1 MARRTFG
8 SIRKLPSKRWQA
20 RYIHPDTGA
29 TQTAPSTFKSKTDAS
44 VWLSEIEVEVHK
56 GIWHDPAKG
65 KVTLR
70 GFSATWM
77 EGRKLTPRTRENYEG
92 LLRLHILPTLGDYEL
107 AKLSPAAVRAWHT
120 KLDAQHARQAAAA
133 YSRLRSILN
142 TAVDDGAIPK
152 NPCTIKGAGAIKSTE
167 RPFMPFTEFQTLLIE
182 VSKWHEA
189 LDEESSR
196 RLEKLVTSATATP
209 EQIEAARRRTGTP
222 DYMRALLAVTF
233 GAHLRLGEVIALKRK
248 DLDLE
253 KRTIR
258 VERQLQELKGGP
270 QFLEP
275 KMEERRT
282 VRIPGP
288 MLDIAREY
296 VEQLPPAAPDA
307 PLFYRVEG
315 VHLRR
320 SHVADRWEQARE
332 AAGLEKFHF
341 HDLRHAGL
349 TIVAQGGA
357 TTKEIMARG
366 GHKTARA
373 AMIYQHAA
381 AERDQLVAD
390 QFGASMATAIPAT
403 EVANPLSVRAGVA
416 TK

>member
-1 MARRTFG
+1 MKRRTFG
-8 SIRKLPSKRWQA
+8 SLRKLPSGRWQA
-20 RYIHPDTGA
+20 RYIHPETGA
-29 TQTAPSTFKSKTDAS
+29 TQTAPSTFNTKTDAS
-44 VWLSEIEVEVHK
+44 LWLSEIEVELHK

-65 KVTLR
+65 KATLR
-70 GFSATWM
+70 GFAATWM

-120 KLDAQHARQAAAA
+120 KLDAQHERQAAAA

-167 RPFMPFTEFQTLLIE
+167 RPFMPFAKFETLLIE

-189 LDEESSR
+189 LEKENGR
-196 RLEKLVTSATATP
+196 RLDKLLASATASP
-209 EQIEAARRRTGTP
+209 EQVQAARVRTGTP
-222 DYMRALLAVTF
+222 DYMRALLALTF
-233 GAHLRLGEVIALKRK
+233 GAHLRLGEVIALKRM
-248 DLDLE
+248 DLDLKE
-253 KRTIR
+253 GTLR

-282 VRIPGP
+282 VIIPAP
-288 MLDIAREY
+288 MLKIAREY
-296 VEQLPPAAPDA
+296 VEKLPPAEPDA
-307 PLFYRVEG
+307 PLFFRVEG

-332 AAGLEKFHF
+332 AVGLGEFHF

-366 GHKTARA
+366 GHKSARA

-381 AERDQLVAD
+381 AEREQVVAD
-390 QFGASMATAIPAT
+390 QFGASMVPTVLVSSKTTPQD
-403 EVANPLSVRAGVA
+403 
-416 TK
+416 